1 MNQIMRLR
9 RIATNDYGIKDS
21 NNGYGHEK
29 AFVNI
34 IEKWGTLF
42 EAQLL
47 PRSFGDGSLIKGQLS
62 PSGAKQLTENLPTV
76 VNGLLSGK
84 VSPIKALVHPKLPDQ
99 KQVRRIF
106 KEIHSKDERL
116 ELNMYIVG
124 EGDNA
129 PEEQGAQSEGGLES

>member
-9 RIATNDYGIKDS
+9 RRATGDFGIKDS

-47 PRSFGDGSLIKGQLS
+47 PRSFGDGSLIKGQLR
-62 PSGAKQLTENLPTV
+62 PHGAKQLTESLPTAFR
-76 VNGLLSGK
+76 G
-84 VSPIKALVHPKLPDQ
+84 
-99 KQVRRIF
+99 
-106 KEIHSKDERL
+106 
-116 ELNMYIVG
+116 
-124 EGDNA
+124 
-129 PEEQGAQSEGGLES
+129 